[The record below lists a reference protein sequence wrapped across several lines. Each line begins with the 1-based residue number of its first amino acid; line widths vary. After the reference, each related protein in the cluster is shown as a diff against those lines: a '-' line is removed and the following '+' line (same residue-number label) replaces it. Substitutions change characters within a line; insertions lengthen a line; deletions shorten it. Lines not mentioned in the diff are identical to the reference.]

1 MLFQLLTGL
10 LKREPPDE
18 RLSAR
23 QALDTFFP
31 PNETDVLNTATSK
44 SSVNFF
50 AKKEGIVENYKR
62 CYCTQDASLLAIKV
76 AVEHTIGIRREEQ
89 LVLYQEYTVIMIK
102 GGKIQV
108 DVDCNEDVKTMFE
121 SAEKKNCKVELIV
134 SLKP

>member
-1 MLFQLLTGL
+1 MLLQLLNDL
-10 LKREPPDE
+10 LKRNPDE

-23 QALDTFFP
+23 QALRDTFFP

-89 LVLYQEYTVIMIK
+89 VLYQEYTDIK
-102 GGKIQV
+102 GKKIQV
-108 DVDCNEDVKTMFE
+108 DVD
-121 SAEKKNCKVELIV
+121 SI
-134 SLKP
+134 